1 MPRVTKAISR
11 MAAQRAAENGYRLT
25 QKDFKQ
31 TFDRE
36 LARGAYIHSPVL
48 IERHYGLKTKCFI
61 EAYVDYG
68 V

>member
-11 MAAQRAAENGYRLT
+11 LAAQRAAENGYRLT
-25 QKDFKQ
+25 RADFEQ
-31 TFDRE
+31 TFEKE
-36 LARGAYIHSPVL
+36 LSRGAYIHSPVL

-61 EAYVDYG
+61 EVYVDYG